1 MFKSLK
7 KKKEQDNNVYNGFD
21 HNLTLITKLF
31 RDIENS
37 TLCEIAEITNEE
49 IEVVRAYRNKI
60 KPDSPKYQ
68 EPYYAKDV
76 KQMLEKNL
84 LIPIE
89 VEVWVNKVI
98 DFYLKD
104 ATPVMG
110 MCHSIWKAK
119 KQLFDYKGYE
129 WYSPKDLEP
138 GTMFD

>member
-76 KQMLEKNL
+76 KQMLEKICLYQSRLKFGLIKL
-84 LIPIE
+84 L
-89 VEVWVNKVI
+89 
-98 DFYLKD
+98 
-104 ATPVMG
+104 T
-110 MCHSIWKAK
+110 SI
-119 KQLFDYKGYE
+119 
-129 WYSPKDLEP
+129 
-138 GTMFD
+138 